1 MTATQSS
8 SSLRWGLCADHAGF
22 EMKEYIKRLLEHRG
36 IALVDYG
43 THSDERCD
51 YPDFAHAMARGIASG
66 EVQRGIAVCGS
77 GNGISM
83 ALNKHPEVRAAL
95 SWTPEIAALAR
106 QHNDANVLSV
116 PGRFVSEAEAEAI
129 VEAFLS
135 AEFEGGRHAA
145 RVAKI
150 AL

>member
-1 MTATQSS
+1 
-8 SSLRWGLCADHAGF
+8 
-22 EMKEYIKRLLEHRG
+22 MKQFIKHLLESRG
-36 IALVDYG
+36 IDLVDYG
-43 THSDERCD
+43 TYSDERCD

-106 QHNDANVLSV
+106 QHNDANVLSI
-116 PGRFVSEAEAEAI
+116 PGRFVSEAEATAI
-129 VEAFLS
+129 VDAFFS

-150 AL
+150 PL

>member
-1 MTATQSS
+1 MTSQSS
-8 SSLRWGLCADHAGF
+8 TSLRWGLCADHAGF
-22 EMKEYIKRLLEHRG
+22 EMKEFIKQLLNSKG
-36 IALVDYG
+36 IELIDYG
-43 THSDERCD
+43 TDSEERCD

-66 EVQRGIAVCGS
+66 QVQMGIAVCGS

-83 ALNKHPEVRAAL
+83 ALNKHPQVRAAL

-116 PGRFVSEAEAEAI
+116 PGRFVSQEETTAI

-135 AEFEGGRHAA
+135 AEFEGGRHAD

-150 AL
+150 PL

>member
-1 MTATQSS
+1 MAIK
-8 SSLRWGLCADHAGF
+8 RIGLCSDHAGY
-22 EMKEYIKRLLEHRG
+22 EMKEFIKRLLAEHE
-36 IALVDYG
+36 IEIVDFG

-51 YPDFAHAMARGIASG
+51 YPDFAHALGSAIDRQ
-66 EVQRGIAVCGS
+66 ELQWGIAVCGS

-83 ALNKHPEVRAAL
+83 ALNKHPRVRAAL
-95 SWTPEIAALAR
+95 SWTAEIAALGR

-116 PGRFVSEAEAEAI
+116 PGRFITEEECQAV

-135 AEFEGGRHAA
+135 SEFEGGRHTA

-150 AL
+150 PLF